1 MTGIIVNSIGLIV
14 LVAFIVPQT
23 QLSERE
29 QLAASQHFKRGM
41 ESLLRDQYDVAEKE
55 FKGAVAIDPLY
66 DAAFYGL
73 GQAYMATK
81 RYDEALKAYLA
92 SRDAFK
98 AATAAE
104 VLASTA
110 SDRRLRDQIDA
121 LKDNERNMMRLGT
134 GAGAPNAIDQ
144 IHQQIQQLES
154 RKSRRAGA
162 TPPPVPAGVSMAIGS
177 AYFRLNDLVNAEKE
191 YKAALEVNPSFGEA
205 HSNLAVVYFVTG
217 RLREAESEIQA
228 AEKTG
233 FKVNPR
239 LKDDIAAA
247 TKKKSSRSG
256 DGGGNADLRQHGVEV
271 RRGER
276 LLQNRQRNH
285 IVFDVYR

>member
-1 MTGIIVNSIGLIV
+1 MTGIVVKSIGL
-14 LVAFIVPQT
+14 LSLLAMAAPQA

-41 ESLLRDQYDVAEKE
+41 ESLLRDQYDVAEQE

-73 GQAYMATK
+73 GQVFMATK
-81 RYDEALKAYLA
+81 RYNEALKAYLA
-92 SRDAFK
+92 SRDAFR

-104 VLASTA
+104 SLASAA
-110 SDRRLRDQIDA
+110 SDRRLRDQIET

-134 GAGAPNAIDQ
+134 SAPGGQQAIDQ
-144 IHQQIQQLES
+144 IRELIQQLES

-177 AYFRLNDLVNAEKE
+177 AYFRLNDLANAEKE
-191 YKAALEVNPSFGEA
+191 YKAAVDVNPTFGEA

-217 RLREAESEIQA
+217 RLPEAETEIKA
-228 AEKTG
+228 AEKAG

-247 TKKKSSRSG
+247 KKKS
-256 DGGGNADLRQHGVEV
+256 
-271 RRGER
+271 
-276 LLQNRQRNH
+276 
-285 IVFDVYR
+285 